1 MSSAPAVTDG
11 DPTAR
16 TSTMPSWLRIV
27 LVLFAAVALFD
38 DLHALD
44 WPALSPGQRVLTPA
58 WIVLSYG
65 AVALLAWSA
74 VAGAAAIALSY
85 ALCLVL
91 DEYSITL
98 LCGCV
103 VMVAA
108 LAMLERTAM
117 LVHLAVTAV
126 WIAVTAWVLESTDF
140 LWALG
145 LPLGIAAL
153 IGVAVRFFL
162 GQYRLST
169 RRLAAME
176 ATHQRLREQ
185 ERLALARDLHDV
197 VAHELT
203 LVTMQAA
210 GSQRQSDPEELH
222 RTIDTMDTAARSGLT
237 ELRTLLHILRD
248 SPGSSDTDPDPDG
261 PEERGNASGL
271 TTGSLHGVAQALE
284 GSLERAGLLPRFE
297 LGEGVDDLPT
307 SIRGTAARV
316 MQEAVTNMIKYAPT
330 GSRCLVRMSVRGST
344 LHIHTENRIPHR
356 AVELDHRELASGF
369 GLRGIHERVALLDGE
384 VAYGPRNHVWHL
396 DVRIPF
402 S

>member
-1 MSSAPAVTDG
+1 
-11 DPTAR
+11 
-16 TSTMPSWLRIV
+16 MPSWLRITV
-27 LVLFAAVALFD
+27 VLFAAVAMFD

-44 WPALSPGQRVLTPA
+44 WSALAPVSAVLTSA

-65 AVALLAWSA
+65 AVALLALSAAASA
-74 VAGAAAIALSY
+74 VVIALSY

-103 VMVAA
+103 VMVGAV
-108 LAMLERTAM
+108 AMLGRVG
-117 LVHLAVTAV
+117 LLLHLGVTAAWV
-126 WIAVTAWVLESTDF
+126 VVTAWVLESTDF
-140 LWALG
+140 IWALG

-153 IGVAVRFFL
+153 LGVAVRFFL

-176 ATHQRLREQ
+176 ATHERLREQ

-210 GSQRQSDPEELH
+210 GSQRQSDPAELH
-222 RTIDTMDTAARSGLT
+222 RTISTMDTAARSGLT

-248 SPGSSDTDPDPDG
+248 SPGAGGSGEAD
-261 PEERGNASGL
+261 ERGNASGL
-271 TTGSLHGVAQALE
+271 TTGSLHGVAQTLE
-284 GSLERAGLLPRFE
+284 SSLRRAGLVPDFV
-297 LGEGVDDLPT
+297 LGQDVDDIPT

-316 MQEAVTNMIKYAPT
+316 LQEASTNMIKYAPV
-330 GSRCLVRMSVRGST
+330 GSPCLVRMTAADST
-344 LHIHTENRIPHR
+344 VHIHTENRVAHG
-356 AVELDHRELASGF
+356 AAELDHRELTSGF
-369 GLRGIHERVALLDGE
+369 GLRGIHERVALLNGTVD
-384 VAYGPRNHVWHL
+384 YGPRDHIWDL

-402 S
+402 A